1 LTARSRTVSGAFV
14 SVGQCGAECGGV
26 FNARTGSVDGCSPFR
41 HKRDAESYD
50 AEVKRRLRLGE
61 VGIIDGARI
70 TLDELHDR
78 WKDAHYRNLAPATV
92 AAYDVAWVDYIES
105 RLGRAK
111 LGELRVPTLQS

>member
-1 LTARSRTVSGAFV
+1 MSVQKLGEGSYKVRWRELGRAR
-14 SVGQCGAECGGV
+14 
-26 FNARTGSVDGCSPFR
+26 ARTFR

-70 TLDELHDR
+70 TLHELHDR